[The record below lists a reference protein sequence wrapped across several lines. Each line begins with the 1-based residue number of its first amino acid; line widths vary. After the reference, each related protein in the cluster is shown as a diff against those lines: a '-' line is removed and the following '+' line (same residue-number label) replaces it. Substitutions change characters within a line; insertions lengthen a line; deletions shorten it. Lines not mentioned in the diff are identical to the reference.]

1 MRIFT
6 PSFAICLMG
15 LAVLSF
21 VSSCKKKS
29 EEQPKTDTEPTVDAK
44 LALRTEILET
54 YSDIAFVSYED
65 ALLDAKNLES
75 RIAIFINNP
84 SEVNFNEAK
93 LAWKE
98 ARVTYGQTEAF
109 RGCDGPIDNSEG
121 PEGYINGW
129 PMDEAYVDYVL
140 DSVQVDTLFVGIINN
155 IAAYPTIDTTVVL
168 NAAINAPGEK
178 SIATGYH
185 AIEFLLWGQ
194 DFYDDSPGKRT
205 FADYTTLRNA
215 NRRGQYLRAAA
226 HQLVKDL
233 AYVTKQWDPSISD
246 NYRTQ
251 FLKKT
256 NINNNILYVIEN
268 MGLMSKDEFAG
279 ERIRVALEGKDQE
292 DEHSC
297 FSDNT
302 HIDIQMNAKGMQNV
316 FLGTYVRKYG
326 TTIKGKGLV
335 DLVANVS
342 PTLAKE
348 ASTQIENAVKNSI
361 QIPPPFDQAIK
372 SDPGGYIAGTIA
384 GWEGFSDAIAKA
396 VIELKK

>member
-1 MRIFT
+1 MTAFT
-6 PSFAICLMG
+6 
-15 LAVLSF
+15 F

-29 EEQPKTDTEPTVDAK
+29 EEKPGEVIQETVDPK
-44 LALRTEILET
+44 LALRIEILNT
-54 YSDIAFVSYED
+54 YSDIAFASYED

-75 RIAIFINNP
+75 RIGIFMANP
-84 SEVNFNEAK
+84 AEWSLNEAK

-98 ARVTYGQTEAF
+98 SRITYGQTEAF

-121 PEGYINGW
+121 PEGFINGW

-140 DSVQVDTLFVGIINN
+140 DGTQTDTLFVGIINDV
-155 IAAYPTIDTTVVL
+155 ASYPKIDTTVL
-168 NAAINAPGEK
+168 INAAINAPGEK

-194 DFYDDSPGKRT
+194 DFYEDSPGKRSFT
-205 FADYTTLRNA
+205 DYTTLRNA
-215 NRRGQYLRAAA
+215 TRRGQYLKAAA

-233 AYVTKQWDPSISD
+233 TYVTRQWDPSVSD

-251 FLKKT
+251 FLKKA
-256 NINNNILYVIEN
+256 NVPNNILYVIEN

-316 FLGTYVRKYG
+316 YLGSYARKYG
-326 TTIKGKGLV
+326 TAIKGKGLV
-335 DLVANVS
+335 DLVASVNPNLS
-342 PTLAKE
+342 KE
-348 ASTQIENAVKNSI
+348 ASARIESAVQNSK
-361 QIPPPFDQAIK
+361 QIPAPFDQAIK

-384 GWEGFSDAIAKA
+384 GWEGFSDAIAAA